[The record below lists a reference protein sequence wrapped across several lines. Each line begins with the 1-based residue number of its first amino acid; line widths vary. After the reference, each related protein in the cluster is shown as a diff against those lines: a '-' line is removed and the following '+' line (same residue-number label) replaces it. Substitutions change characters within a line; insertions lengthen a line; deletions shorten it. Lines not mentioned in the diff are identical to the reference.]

1 HIPAVQGTLGKLAA
15 AEAGLAG
22 MIAGQIEAA
31 EAMVPGYLTPNRRA
45 IAPALQ
51 WCTTSY
57 YQIAEEV
64 RELLGAGP
72 FQMPADISVVADET
86 LREAFETYWS
96 VPGQSATARM
106 KFMKFAWDLLGSDF
120 AGRHTQYEK
129 FYAGPQFVNVAYSF
143 LHCPWAERRQLVED
157 QLAQYDVPPGVRR
170 PLAAQ

>member
-1 HIPAVQGTLGKLAA
+1 
-15 AEAGLAG
+15 

-45 IAPALQ
+45 MYAALQ

-72 FQMPADISVVADET
+72 FQMPADISVVTDET

-96 VPGQSATARM
+96 VPGQSAIARM
-106 KFMKFAWDLLGSDF
+106 KLMKFAWDLLGSDF

-143 LHCPWAERRQLVED
+143 LHCPWAEMRELVED
-157 QLAQYDVPPGVRR
+157 QLAQYDVPTGVRR

>member
-1 HIPAVQGTLGKLAA
+1 
-15 AEAGLAG
+15 
-22 MIAGQIEAA
+22 M
-31 EAMVPGYLTPNRRA
+31 
-45 IAPALQ
+45 
-51 WCTTSY
+51 SY

-72 FQMPADISVVADET
+72 FQMPADISVVTDET

-96 VPGQSATARM
+96 VPGQSAIARM
-106 KFMKFAWDLLGSDF
+106 KLMKFAWDLLGSDF

-143 LHCPWAERRQLVED
+143 LHCPWAEMRELVED
-157 QLAQYDVPPGVRR
+157 QLAQYDVPTGMRR